1 MHRNWQ
7 KIIWSVVLVVWVVLV
22 FFGGWFADGHAVVVV
37 ALAGMNTILLAYIW
51 YITTRSSVR
60 VSDEDLE
67 KTRMGTSL
75 AIAEKIQKQL
85 LPTKVPA
92 MNGLECFVR
101 SRPSEEIGGDFYQ
114 ILEPDSD
121 HVVLAMGDV
130 AGHGLP
136 SGIISI
142 MIDTLLHAFNGRSHS
157 LIDKLVE
164 MNKVLYKR
172 IDPSL
177 FASMILC
184 SWEKSS
190 QKLTVASAGFGYL
203 LHWEAQHKQVK
214 KIKGGGMALGMIADI
229 RPFLEEKEIPL
240 SDSDSLVIA
249 TDGISEI
256 VGSNGKRLGVGGLSQ
271 WIAQSADGASARIL
285 FEALSKEIAQSMLAK
300 QQHDDLTLM
309 VLTRCP
315 C

>member
-7 KIIWSVVLVVWVVLV
+7 KIIWSVVLVVWVILV
-22 FFGGWFADGHAVVVV
+22 CLGGWFADGHAVVVI

-51 YITTRSSVR
+51 YINTLSSAKVIN
-60 VSDEDLE
+60 EDVE
-67 KTRMGTSL
+67 KTRMVTSL

-85 LPTKVPA
+85 LPTKIPV

-114 ILEPDSD
+114 ILEPDND
-121 HVVLAMGDV
+121 HVILAMGDV

-142 MIDTLLHAFNGRSHS
+142 MIDTMLHAFNSRSHS
-157 LIDKLVE
+157 LVDKLVE

-184 SWEKSS
+184 SWEKST

-203 LHWEAQHKQVK
+203 LHWDARLKQVK

-229 RPFLEEKEIPL
+229 RPFLEEKQIGL
-240 SDSDSLVIA
+240 SDHDSLVIA

-256 VGSNGKRLGVGGLSQ
+256 IDGNGKRLGVDGLSQ
-271 WIAQSADGASARIL
+271 WIEQSADGASAQVL
-285 FEALSKEIAQSMLAK
+285 FEALSKEIAQLMLAK

-309 VLTRCP
+309 VVTRCP

>member
-1 MHRNWQ
+1 MLRHWQ
-7 KIIWSVVLVVWVVLV
+7 KIIWSIVVVVWVTLICL
-22 FFGGWFADGHAVVVV
+22 GGWFADSYTVV
-37 ALAGMNTILLAYIW
+37 AITLAGMNTILLAYIW
-51 YITTRSSVR
+51 YINTRSLKP
-60 VSDEDLE
+60 VSNEDQE
-67 KTRMGTSL
+67 KKRMVTNL

-85 LPTKVPA
+85 LPTKIPV
-92 MNGLECFVR
+92 MDGLECCVR

-121 HVVLAMGDV
+121 HVIFAMGDV

-136 SGIISI
+136 SGMISI
-142 MIDTLLHAFNGRSHS
+142 MIDTMLHAFNNRSLS
-157 LIDKLVE
+157 LVDELVE

-184 SWEKSS
+184 SWEKST
-190 QKLTVASAGFGYL
+190 QKLMVASAGFGYL
-203 LHWEAQHKQVK
+203 LHWDAQKKQVN

-229 RPFLEEKEIPL
+229 RPFLEEKEIVL
-240 SDSDSLVIA
+240 NLNDSLVVA

-256 VGSNGKRLGVGGLSQ
+256 LNEDGQRLGVKGVAQ
-271 WIAQSADGASARIL
+271 WIAQAADGASAQTL
-285 FEALSKEIAQSMLAK
+285 FDALSRVIAQSVHTK
-300 QQHDDLTLM
+300 THDDLTLM
-309 VLTRCP
+309 VLNRCL

>member
-1 MHRNWQ
+1 MLRHWQ
-7 KIIWSVVLVVWVVLV
+7 KIIWSIVVVIWVTLICL
-22 FFGGWFADGHAVVVV
+22 GGWYADSHTVV
-37 ALAGMNTILLAYIW
+37 AITLAGMNTILLAYIW
-51 YITTRSSVR
+51 YINTRSLKPVTN
-60 VSDEDLE
+60 EDQE
-67 KTRMGTSL
+67 KKRMVTNL

-85 LPTKVPA
+85 LPTKIPV
-92 MNGLECFVR
+92 MEGLECCVR

-121 HVVLAMGDV
+121 HVIFAMGDV

-136 SGIISI
+136 SGMISI
-142 MIDTLLHAFNGRSHS
+142 MIDTMLHAFNNRSLS
-157 LIDKLVE
+157 LVDELVE

-184 SWEKSS
+184 SWEKST
-190 QKLTVASAGFGYL
+190 QKLVVASAGFGYL
-203 LHWEAQHKQVK
+203 LHWDAQKKQVN

-229 RPFLEEKEIPL
+229 RPFLEEKEVIL
-240 SDSDSLVIA
+240 NLNDSLVVA

-256 VGSNGKRLGVGGLSQ
+256 LNEDGQRLGVKGVAE
-271 WIAQSADGASARIL
+271 WITQTADGASAQTL
-285 FEALSKEIAQSMLAK
+285 FDALSREIAQSVHTK
-300 QQHDDLTLM
+300 THDDLTLM
-309 VLTRCP
+309 VLNRRP

>member
-1 MHRNWQ
+1 MLRHWQ
-7 KIIWSVVLVVWVVLV
+7 KIIWSIVVVVWVTLICL
-22 FFGGWFADGHAVVVV
+22 GGWFADSHTVV
-37 ALAGMNTILLAYIW
+37 AITLAGMNTILLAYIW
-51 YITTRSSVR
+51 YINTRSLMP
-60 VSDEDLE
+60 VSNEDQE
-67 KTRMGTSL
+67 KKRMVTNL

-85 LPTKVPA
+85 LPTKIPV
-92 MNGLECFVR
+92 MDGLECCVR

-121 HVVLAMGDV
+121 HVIFAMGDV

-136 SGIISI
+136 SGMISI
-142 MIDTLLHAFNGRSHS
+142 MIDTMLHAFNNRSLS
-157 LIDKLVE
+157 LVDELVE

-184 SWEKSS
+184 SWEKST
-190 QKLTVASAGFGYL
+190 QKLVVASAGFGYL
-203 LHWEAQHKQVK
+203 LHWDAQKKQVN

-229 RPFLEEKEIPL
+229 RPFLEEKEVIL
-240 SDSDSLVIA
+240 NLNDSLVVA

-256 VGSNGKRLGVGGLSQ
+256 LNEDGQRLGVKGVAE
-271 WIAQSADGASARIL
+271 WITQTADGASAQTL
-285 FEALSKEIAQSMLAK
+285 FDALSREIAQSVHTK
-300 QQHDDLTLM
+300 THDDLTLM
-309 VLTRCP
+309 VLNRRP